1 MKRISQ
7 VLLSSVFI
15 ALWNVP
21 VFAQSLREVFQ
32 RFPLKRPEVSMT
44 PSRTNKVVYD
54 ATNGYLSIKTTTNP
68 DTQSS
73 EQTVFV
79 LFLADD
85 GTKYYA
91 HQEINDPG
99 GGDGCKRSTL
109 KMYLLDAGEWRDVT
123 SQLLPSVRISEF
135 YGQKSTPNLIDVKGI
150 ISYTPDDNQRG
161 IGLGIDYTLPQIGT
175 TIQASLA
182 YRCENDVTPEYLK
195 LYKECKFKMIELL
208 WNKQNGWF
216 IMGKKR

>member
-1 MKRISQ
+1 MI
-7 VLLSSVFI
+7 
-15 ALWNVP
+15 
-21 VFAQSLREVFQ
+21 
-32 RFPLKRPEVSMT
+32 
-44 PSRTNKVVYD
+44 PSPTNKVVYD

-68 DTQSS
+68 DTHSS

-91 HQEINDPG
+91 HQEITDPG

-109 KMYLLDAGEWRDVT
+109 RMYLLDAGEWRDVT

-150 ISYTPDDNQRG
+150 ISYTPDDNRRG

-175 TIQASLA
+175 TIQATLA

>member
-1 MKRISQ
+1 MKQ
-7 VLLSSVFI
+7 FFFALLLSTFI
-15 ALWNVP
+15 VLWNVP
-21 VFAQSLREVFQ
+21 VSAQSLREVFQ
-32 RFPLKRPEVSMT
+32 RFPLKRPEASMT
-44 PSRTNKVVYD
+44 PSPTNKVVYD

-68 DTQSS
+68 DTHSS

-91 HQEINDPG
+91 HQEITDPG
-99 GGDGCKRSTL
+99 DGDGCKRSTL

-175 TIQASLA
+175 TIQAALA